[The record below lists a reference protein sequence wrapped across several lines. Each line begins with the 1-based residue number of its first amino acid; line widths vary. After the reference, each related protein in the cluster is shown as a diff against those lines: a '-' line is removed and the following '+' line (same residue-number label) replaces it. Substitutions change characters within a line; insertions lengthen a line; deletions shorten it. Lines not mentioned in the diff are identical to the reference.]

1 MPRQLHFGS
10 AATVPYAPRSGLLHW
25 AGPGGRAIADVQTAT
40 AEALA
45 APIDFPPLR
54 MAVVAGDKI
63 VLALE
68 PGVPRAPAIVAAVV
82 DAVMQGGATAEDIT
96 ILQTHDDPQAAASDP
111 RGELP
116 DSCRRQVRL
125 ATHHPGE
132 RKDLSY
138 LGADEHDEPIYV
150 SRYLFDADVVVPIRC
165 AGADDAL
172 GYGGIRATLYPTFAD
187 QTAHERCRAAGANG
201 TAHSN
206 PTKERPRRTRGQSA
220 RRSSTVT
227 AGGGGVSQHEAN
239 HVAWLL
245 GVLFAVQVVPGGADN
260 VLQVLA
266 GQLEVVLERARK
278 LYGQAW
284 TVDVPRRASLVVAA
298 LAGDARQQ
306 TWQNVGRAI
315 AAARRIV
322 TENGIIALCTELS
335 ETPGPGIR
343 TAGAAQD
350 LSQAHRRLHKQ
361 NPVDMAAA
369 EQWGQALSRSR
380 VYLLSRLE
388 EEQVEELGAAHVA
401 AAEEVGRLIERSDA
415 CVLLE
420 SAQFALPTAIE
431 E

>member
-10 AATVPYAPRSGLLHW
+10 AATVSYTSRGDVVHW
-25 AGPGGRAIADVQTAT
+25 AGPGGRAITDVQTAT

-82 DAVMQGGATAEDIT
+82 DAVMQGGASAEDIT
-96 ILQTHDDPQAAASDP
+96 ILQTQDDPQAAASDP

-116 DSCRRQVRL
+116 DGYRRKVRV

-150 SRYLFDADVVVPIRC
+150 SRHLFDADVVVPIGC
-165 AGADDAL
+165 ARVDDAL

-201 TAHSN
+201 AAHSN
-206 PTKERPRRTRGQSA
+206 PTKERHTRGQSA
-220 RRSSTVT
+220 RRSSTVA

-260 VLQVLA
+260 ILQVLA
-266 GQLEVVLERARK
+266 GHLEVVLERGRQ
-278 LYGQAW
+278 LCRQAW

-298 LAGDARQQ
+298 IAGDARQQ

-315 AAARRIV
+315 AAARRVV

-350 LSQAHRRLHKQ
+350 LPQAHRRLHKQ
-361 NPVDMAAA
+361 NPVDIAAA

-380 VYLLSRLE
+380 VYLLSQLQ

-401 AAEEVGRLIERSDA
+401 AAEEVGRLIERSDS

-420 SAQFALPTAIE
+420 SAQFALPTTVE